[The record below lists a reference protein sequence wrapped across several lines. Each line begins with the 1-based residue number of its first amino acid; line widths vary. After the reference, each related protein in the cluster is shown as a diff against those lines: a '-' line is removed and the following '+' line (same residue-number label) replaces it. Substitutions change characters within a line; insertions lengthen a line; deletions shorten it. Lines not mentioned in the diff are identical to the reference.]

1 MQVITHIIDTPL
13 DIPTNHIVF
22 DIETTGLNSKY
33 CKVILIGALYIE
45 NNKTV
50 VKQFFALS
58 QDSEINILTE
68 FIDLIKFFD
77 YHITFNGITFDIPF
91 LNYRFKKHNIDYEI
105 DKSKDIDILRL
116 VKPYKENLSLS
127 DCKLK
132 TLEKYLG
139 IERDDTISGKESVE
153 LYKEF
158 EKTKDISL
166 KEKILLH
173 NYDDIYYLGHMFRI
187 KDVIYDKLEYISLNI
202 NTISHKLIIT
212 KYKTIKNTLSINFT
226 SNYSFIPEINI
237 FNEDYIISTSDNI
250 LSLNVNLKK
259 AIDKSN
265 NTILFYYLNSIIPIK
280 VNSNFN
286 NDNVISLCKY
296 LLHKNFN

>member
-1 MQVITHIIDTPL
+1 MQVITHILDTPL

-58 QDSEINILTE
+58 QDSEKNILTE
-68 FIDLIKFFD
+68 FIDLIQSFD

-91 LNYRFKKHNIDYEI
+91 LNYRLKKHDINYEI
-105 DKSKDIDILRL
+105 DKYKDIDILRL

-158 EKTKDISL
+158 EKTQDISL

-173 NYDDIYYLGHMFRI
+173 NYDDIYYLGHMFKI
-187 KDVIYDKLEYISLNI
+187 KDIIYDRLECISLNI
-202 NTISHKLIIT
+202 NTLSHKLILT
-212 KYKTIKNTLSINFT
+212 KYKTIKNTLLINFT

-237 FNEDYIISTSDNI
+237 FTEDYIISTSDNI
-250 LSLNVNLKK
+250 LSLNINLKK

-286 NDNVISLCKY
+286 NDNLIALCKY
-296 LLHKNFN
+296 ILHKNFS

>member
-1 MQVITHIIDTPL
+1 I
-13 DIPTNHIVF
+13 
-22 DIETTGLNSKY
+22 
-33 CKVILIGALYIE
+33 
-45 NNKTV
+45 
-50 VKQFFALS
+50 KQFFALS
-58 QDSEINILTE
+58 QDSEINILSE
-68 FIDLIKFFD
+68 FIDLIKSFD

-105 DKSKDIDILRL
+105 DKYKDIDILRL
-116 VKPYKENLSLS
+116 IKPYKEHLSLS

-132 TLEKYLG
+132 TLEKYLR

-158 EKTKDISL
+158 EKTQDIHL

-187 KDVIYDKLEYISLNI
+187 KDIIYDKLDSISLII
-202 NTISHKLIIT
+202 NSLSHTLILS
-212 KYKTIKNTLSINFT
+212 KCKTVKNTLLISFI
-226 SNYSFIPEINI
+226 SNYSFIPEISI
-237 FNEDYIISTSDNI
+237 FNEDYTISTNDNI
-250 LSLNVNLKK
+250 LNLNINLKK

-286 NDNVISLCKY
+286 NDNVVALCKY
-296 LLHKNFN
+296 ILHKNFN

>member
-1 MQVITHIIDTPL
+1 MQVITHILDIPL

-45 NNKTV
+45 DSKTII
-50 VKQFFALS
+50 KQFFALS
-58 QDSEINILTE
+58 QDSEINILSE
-68 FIDLIKFFD
+68 FIDLIKSFD

-105 DKSKDIDILRL
+105 DKYKDIDILRL
-116 VKPYKENLSLS
+116 IKPYKEHLSLS

-158 EKTKDISL
+158 EKTQDIHL

-187 KDVIYDKLEYISLNI
+187 KDIIYDKLNSISLII
-202 NTISHKLIIT
+202 NSLSHTLILS
-212 KYKTIKNTLSINFT
+212 KYKTVKNTLLISFI
-226 SNYSFIPEINI
+226 SNYSFIPEISI
-237 FNEDYIISTSDNI
+237 FNEDYT
-250 LSLNVNLKK
+250 
-259 AIDKSN
+259 
-265 NTILFYYLNSIIPIK
+265 
-280 VNSNFN
+280 
-286 NDNVISLCKY
+286 
-296 LLHKNFN
+296 